1 MGDERKPGQA
11 WQELEVVVDPHLPEG
26 VVLTRVATN
35 ANGDAFQWDIE
46 AVRERIRRM
55 QAEAPTY
62 QAPRGILAPGARAA
76 LGRVD
81 YVAVAPRIIDVQL
94 MPPASPM
101 VCDRETADRMVRHN
115 EAVAAASMAAEIA
128 RIEMKEGDVLGVDV
142 VLTQAPE
149 PIEDL
154 RVRGSVTAAGAQ
166 VAEAL
171 EAFSEQMDRT
181 IDALGPAEGWTTH
194 PDGSRSFHDD
204 ALSDAISAAVDR
216 ALLATFEGVQPGV
229 EGYFWFE
236 EDGADGAEKRVVR
249 RVVRDG
255 SGGLWTDEGGHG
267 VRVTQGLAAR
277 CLGPVAPPQGPGA
290 EQEALLRTNALV
302 QRVVGDLC
310 ARLEAMMDAV
320 GVPPYG
326 PGIGST
332 TERVQVALEAYAT
345 LRAAEGRWDA
355 QATAIRTI
363 CDAALVPDWRPYTDA
378 ELVEYQTN
386 SGVVI
391 PLVDR
396 VKALAARAHLTAMSP
411 PAEALRADAQ
421 ETAAFAV
428 FDALCL
434 LTGEAGLQVPPST
447 LAEWARRVLESLLRA
462 DVGWAIGIL
471 TDADATLRMRMR
483 ERREAL
489 ADHVH
494 MVWARWMAWQGEHA
508 GLIALTTDAEGGA
521 GLAWGHEAI
530 AQWYRQAKTPYAELP
545 EPEKNSDRAIADEYL
560 AILLGRCE
568 A

>member
-1 MGDERKPGQA
+1 MGDD
-11 WQELEVVVDPHLPEG
+11 DPKG
-26 VVLTRVATN
+26 N
-35 ANGDAFQWDIE
+35 ANGDAFQWDPE
-46 AVRERIRRM
+46 AVRQRIRRM

-62 QAPRGILAPGARAA
+62 QAPRGILAPWARAA

-171 EAFSEQMDRT
+171 EAFSEQLDRT

-194 PDGSRSFHDD
+194 PDGSRSYHDD

-236 EDGADGAEKRVVR
+236 EDCADGAEKRVVR

-320 GVPPYG
+320 GVLPYG

-332 TERVQVALEAYAT
+332 TERVQAALEAYAV
-345 LRAAEGRWDA
+345 LRAER
-355 QATAIRTI
+355 
-363 CDAALVPDWRPYTDA
+363 AL
-378 ELVEYQTN
+378 
-386 SGVVI
+386 
-391 PLVDR
+391 
-396 VKALAARAHLTAMSP
+396 LTAGAQ

-421 ETAAFAV
+421 ATAVFAV

-434 LTGEAGLQVPPST
+434 LTGEAGLRVAPEQ
-447 LAEWARRVLESLLRA
+447 AEVWAQRILESLLRA

-471 TDADATLRMRMR
+471 TDADAALRMRMR

-521 GLAWGHEAI
+521 GLARGHEAI
-530 AQWYRQAKTPYAELP
+530 ARWYRQAKTPYAELP
-545 EPEKNSDRAIADEYL
+545 AADQASDRAIADEYL
-560 AILLGRCE
+560 AVLLGKEVARE
-568 A
+568 QTHLRPFSS

>member
-1 MGDERKPGQA
+1 MGDD
-11 WQELEVVVDPHLPEG
+11 DPKG
-26 VVLTRVATN
+26 N
-35 ANGDAFQWDIE
+35 ANGDAFQWDPE
-46 AVRERIRRM
+46 AVRQRIRRM

-62 QAPRGILAPGARAA
+62 QAPRGILAPWARAA

-171 EAFSEQMDRT
+171 EAFSEQLDRT

-194 PDGSRSFHDD
+194 PDGSRSYHDD

-236 EDGADGAEKRVVR
+236 EDCADGAEKRVVR

-277 CLGPVAPPQGPGA
+277 CLGPVAPYCDDTPDQPA
-290 EQEALLRTNALV
+290 EGQPEDAVDVADYDHSIHFNPDA
-302 QRVVGDLC
+302 DAW
-310 ARLEAMMDAV
+310 ARLYCAHYPTADLDLMRGWFANAMMAMHDFLL
-320 GVPPYG
+320 
-326 PGIGST
+326 T
-332 TERVQVALEAYAT
+332 KQRQEREAE
-345 LRAAEGRWDA
+345 RA
-355 QATAIRTI
+355 Q
-363 CDAALVPDWRPYTDA
+363 
-378 ELVEYQTN
+378 
-386 SGVVI
+386 
-391 PLVDR
+391 
-396 VKALAARAHLTAMSP
+396 LTAGAP

-434 LTGEAGLQVPPST
+434 LTGEAGLRVAPEQIE
-447 LAEWARRVLESLLRA
+447 AWAQRILESLLRA

-471 TDADATLRMRMR
+471 TDADAALRMRMR

-508 GLIALTTDAEGGA
+508 GLIALTTDAEGGV
-521 GLAWGHEAI
+521 GLARGHEAI
-530 AQWYRQAKTPYAELP
+530 ARWYRQAKTPYAELP
-545 EPEKNSDRAIADEYL
+545 AAEQASDRAIADEYL
-560 AILLGRCE
+560 AVLLGKE
-568 A
+568 D